1 MSTTVSPLCTGIFD
15 GEKFHLANCMSTL
28 TIFCK
33 VKPTLMLKHATT
45 LQPYLSTQCTV
56 SSLLELV
63 YISYMCVLLES
74 RGCDGYSLCCF
85 HSGVGGSID

>member
-1 MSTTVSPLCTGIFD
+1 MKVVLALDEKGQFIYLFVVHISTLDTGIFD

-33 VKPTLMLKHATT
+33 VKPRLMLKHATT

-56 SSLLELV
+56 SSILELI
-63 YISYMCVLLES
+63 YFLTCMYYRIKKM
-74 RGCDGYSLCCF
+74 
-85 HSGVGGSID
+85 

>member
-1 MSTTVSPLCTGIFD
+1 MKVVLALDEKGQLMYLFIVHISKSSPLDTGIFD

-33 VKPTLMLKHATT
+33 VKPRLMLKHATT

-56 SSLLELV
+56 SSIL
-63 YISYMCVLLES
+63 
-74 RGCDGYSLCCF
+74 YS
-85 HSGVGGSID
+85 